1 MEAHYLHCEDSCLLL
16 FPDLA
21 SEDLQLHKA
30 TYRNFHGILTSE
42 YCISDSSDYFWQGQK
57 VPLLCPCLLINRF
70 FNNI

>member
-1 MEAHYLHCEDSCLLL
+1 MEPHYLCCEDWCLLL

-21 SEDLQLHKA
+21 SEDLQLQKA

-42 YCISDSSDYFWQGQK
+42 YSISDSSDYFWQGQN
-57 VPLLCPCLLINRF
+57 VYLLCPCLLINRF